1 MFLRIDLPQEV
12 AIGSMES
19 AHPPVGV
26 HEKDAISIDSGS
38 GSWPIIET
46 KSIPILR
53 RMGGL
58 PNLFSGI
65 QCDAIQVQV
74 PSQAM
79 IEEDVV
85 VFDDRP
91 TEPTAHFKTP

>member
-1 MFLRIDLPQEV
+1 MFLGIDLPKKV

-26 HEKDAISIDSGS
+26 HEEDAISIDGRS
-38 GSWPIIET
+38 GSWTIIET
-46 KSIPILR
+46 KSIPILC

-65 QCDAIQVQV
+65 QCDTIQVQV

-79 IEEDVV
+79 IEEDMV
-85 VFDDRP
+85 VFDDGP